1 MKSKKATLEKE
12 TLPITIIKQATA
24 PKLTPKSDS
33 SLGYEIGKLEKAWM
47 IRITS
52 NSSGGFF
59 SDEWI
64 SFDAIEKAL
73 GKLTTSKTDF
83 KSAVLRSVFV
93 EGHSANN
100 TGFLC
105 ACLRAEGLL
114 SASKKNVYLHQL
126 TGTFA
131 KWKKALE
138 ASVPS

>member
-1 MKSKKATLEKE
+1 MTTKKTTLEKE

-24 PKLTPKSDS
+24 PKLTPKSDGG
-33 SLGYEIGKLEKAWM
+33 LGYEIGKLEKAWM
-47 IRITS
+47 IRVTS

-59 SDEWI
+59 SDEWVG
-64 SFDAIEKAL
+64 FDAIEKAL

-100 TGFLC
+100 AGFLC

-114 SASKKNVYLHQL
+114 CTSKKNVYLHQV
-126 TGTFA
+126 TDTFA
-131 KWKKALE
+131 KWKKTLE
-138 ASVPS
+138 ASAPS